1 MTVVNCHA
9 GRARWKAGMAA
20 GLLVAGA
27 AMAGCSS
34 DTGAA
39 TGQAASTNPAE
50 ASKEYKPSGP
60 LKADTGFR
68 PDKDGFGF
76 QNYGNEDGITNLTS
90 NEMRRLFG
98 DKVCA
103 DAEVGKCD
111 LTPEAEMWMEQQNLG
126 MNGGHCYGF
135 SVASQLW
142 WKKTLNPA
150 DLGGR
155 PTVEAAKDNA
165 SAQKEIAYTFV
176 HQFMPS
182 VLQGRVTGTPND
194 IVDRLLKELRPDNP
208 ETWTIGI
215 FKRDGSGGHAVT
227 PYAVEDKGDGTAQIL
242 IYDNNFPKSVQRIE
256 IDRKAN
262 TWKYTTA
269 ANPNDPAETYDGDA
283 STDTL
288 WMNPSNPGLQQQPF
302 PPVPP
307 SGIGGTGAINSA
319 PSPGGEQ
326 AAGEAVEI
334 FLNGNPRDHGH
345 LLITDDAGR
354 HTGYLNG
361 KLVNEIPGA
370 QVLTRLAATWDESLE
385 PNYFLPKGLR
395 FKITLDGS
403 ALKSEDEESIAI
415 IGSDFDMAVEGIRL
429 KPGEK
434 DIITVG
440 EKTGALTYSPGK
452 PQSPTLVLG
461 VTYPNSF
468 YSFTLQ
474 DAAVGDNGTIKAQ
487 LPPEGGPF
495 TVDASRAQAT
505 SSYTVDVQREDDHSV
520 RDFRRHG
527 VALEAGA
534 TASFDY
540 RSWDS
545 GGQTI
550 ALTRTRQGT
559 TSTENLASE

>member
-1 MTVVNCHA
+1 MTVADCRA
-9 GRARWKAGMAA
+9 GGPGRLRWKAVMAA
-20 GLLVAGA
+20 GLLVAGTTVT
-27 AMAGCSS
+27 GCSS
-34 DTGAA
+34 NTGAT
-39 TGQAASTNPAE
+39 TGQTASASPE
-50 ASKEYKPSGP
+50 AGKQYSASGP

-68 PDKDGFGF
+68 PDKEGFGF
-76 QNYGNEDGITNLTS
+76 QNYGNEEGITNLTS

-103 DAEVGKCD
+103 DAAVGKCD
-111 LTPEAEMWMEQQNLG
+111 LTPEAQMWMEQQNAG

-135 SVASQLW
+135 SVASLLW

-150 DLGGR
+150 DLGGK
-155 PTVEAAKDNA
+155 PTVELPKDNA

-176 HQFMPS
+176 HQFMPT
-182 VLQGRVTGTPND
+182 VLQNKVTGTPND

-242 IYDNNFPKSVQRIE
+242 IYDNNFPKTVQRIE
-256 IDRKAN
+256 VDRKAN

-269 ANPNDPAETYDGDA
+269 AHPNDPAETYDGDA
-283 STDTL
+283 NTNTL

-307 SGIGGTGAINSA
+307 SGTGSTGSAGSA
-319 PSPGGEQ
+319 PAP
-326 AAGEAVEI
+326 GEAVEI

-345 LLITDDAGR
+345 LVITDDAGR
-354 HTGYLNG
+354 RTGYVNG

-370 QVLTRLAATWDESLE
+370 QAMTRLAATWEENLE
-385 PNYFLPKGLR
+385 PYYILPKGVP

-403 ALKSEDEESIAI
+403 ALKAEDTESVAV
-415 IGSDFDMAVEGIRL
+415 IGSAFDMAVEGIRL
-429 KPGEK
+429 KPGEV
-434 DIITVG
+434 DTITPS
-440 EKTGALTYSPGK
+440 EKTGDLTYTPGK

-461 VTYPNSF
+461 ATYPRSF

-474 DAAVGDNGTIKAQ
+474 DVAVGDNGTVKAQ

-495 TVDASRAQAT
+495 TVDAARAKAKG
-505 SSYTVDVQREDDHSV
+505 SYAVEVQREDDHGV
-520 RDFRRHG
+520 RTFQRHG

-534 TASFDY
+534 TATFDY
-540 RSWDS
+540 QAWDG

-550 ALTRTRQGT
+550 ALTRTQQGAT
-559 TSTENLASE
+559 RTENLTSE